1 MHLLNSRRSRVA
13 IAALIGGAL
22 VAAPLAATPAL
33 AATPVTINLLN
44 INDFHGRIDS
54 NTVQFASKVE
64 QLKAESAAANGGV
77 SNTLFLSDG
86 DNIGAS
92 VYASAS
98 AKDQPTIDV
107 LNALDLAVSA
117 VGNHEFDQGFSDL
130 TGRVSDEADFDY
142 LGANV
147 YLKGTTTQ
155 ALPASARFEVNGV
168 DVAVIGAV
176 TQETPALV
184 SPAGISTLD
193 FGDPVAAVNT
203 EVARLKALADAP
215 DVYVAEYH
223 EGAGAG
229 TPDGATLAQ
238 ELALTDSAFAKI
250 VNNTTADVDAIF
262 TGHTHKLY
270 SWDAQVPGAAAGV
283 TRPVLQTGS
292 YGENIGQIKLTVDTD
307 TDIVS
312 SYTAKNVARAVGSA
326 DLDAKSIAAYPV
338 VSTVNDITKAAL
350 AAAAVT
356 GNVPVGSVT
365 ADITTA
371 FKANGTVRD
380 DRSQESAL
388 GNLVADSLLDSLAPA
403 DKGGAEIGIVNPGGL
418 RAELLKGSDGVITY
432 AEANAVLPFANGL
445 FTESLTGAQF
455 KTVLEQQWQT
465 TASGT
470 VPSTP
475 YLQLG
480 LSKNV
485 SYTFDP
491 DAARGSHITSISING
506 SPIDLTKS
514 YRIGTFSFLTSG
526 GDNFRELAKG
536 TNLKDSTLIDRDA
549 WISYI
554 TKSSPLTPSFARR
567 AIAASGITTSVQSQG
582 SDGTVFVAGLDLASL
597 GSPANTTISAKFEGS
612 KAAAK
617 VTPVTKG
624 AAAVGYTV
632 PYDAPA
638 NATLVLTASPSN
650 TVVRV
655 PIVTAVAID
664 SNLPKIVGDNKVGSK
679 LTAKVGTWDPAPVAL
694 TYRWLNNGKAIKGA
708 TSKSYTLK
716 KSDKGDKISVRV
728 TGKKSG
734 YPTVVRTSAAE
745 KTYLA
750 IKKTPRP
757 TISGTAKVGKTLTAI
772 AHKWSPKVSH
782 DYKWYRNG
790 VAISGADEKK
800 YKLVKADKGK
810 KITVKVYG
818 IRSGYLTETETRS
831 IAKIK

>member
-1 MHLLNSRRSRVA
+1 VA

-33 AATPVTINLLN
+33 AATPLTINLLN

-54 NTVQFASKVE
+54 NTVQFASTIE
-64 QLKAESAAANGGV
+64 RLKAESATANGNV
-77 SNTLFLSDG
+77 DNTLFLSDG

-107 LNALDLAVSA
+107 LNALGLDASA

-147 YLKGTTTQ
+147 YFKGTTNQ
-155 ALPASARFEVNGV
+155 ALPASKVFTVNGV

-176 TQETPALV
+176 TQETPSLV
-184 SPAGISTLD
+184 SPAGITTLD
-193 FGDPVAAVNT
+193 FGDPVAAVNA
-203 EVARLKALADAP
+203 EVARLKALPADDVP
-215 DVYVAEYH
+215 DVFVAEYH

-229 TPDGATLAQ
+229 TPDGATLEQ

-250 VNNTTADVDAIF
+250 VTQTTADVDAIF

-270 SWDAQVPGAAAGV
+270 DWDAQVPGAAAGV

-312 SYTAKNVARAVGSA
+312 AYTATNVARPTGTTA
-326 DLDAKSIAAYPV
+326 LDNASIAKYPA

-350 AAAAVT
+350 AAAAIT
-356 GNVPVGSVT
+356 GNVQVGTVT

-371 FKANGTVRD
+371 YTANGTVRD
-380 DRSQESAL
+380 DRASESAL
-388 GNLVADSLLDSLAPA
+388 GNLVADSLVDSLSPA

-418 RAELLKGSDGVITY
+418 RAELLKGTDGGVITY

-445 FTESLTGAQF
+445 FTESITGAQF

-465 TASGT
+465 NADGT
-470 VPSTP
+470 IPSRP

-491 DAARGSHITSISING
+491 AAARGSHITSISING
-506 SPIDLTKS
+506 APIDLTKS

-567 AIAASGITTSVQSQG
+567 AVAVTGITTAVQSQG
-582 SDGTVFVAGLDLASL
+582 STGTVNVAGLDLTSL
-597 GSPANTTISAKFEGS
+597 GSVANTSISASFEGS

-617 VTPVTKG
+617 VTPVTAG
-624 AAAVGYTV
+624 AAAVAYKV

-638 NATLVLTASPSN
+638 NATLVLTASPSK
-650 TVVRV
+650 TVVRI
-655 PIVTAVAID
+655 PITTAVAID
-664 SNLPKIVGDNKVGSK
+664 SNLPKLVGDNKVGSK
-679 LTAKVGTWDPAPVAL
+679 LTAKVGTWDPAPVKL

-708 TSKSYTLK
+708 TGKSYTLK

-790 VAISGADEKK
+790 VAIKGADEKK

-818 IRSGYLTETETRS
+818 IRKGYLTETETRS